1 MKVGISTATF
11 FSKVLTED
19 SFSVIQRCGGECA
32 EVFLTTRY
40 EYEPAFADLLAERTG
55 GLEIFSVHAL
65 NTQFEPELFNAV
77 PRTRRDAEELYRKVL
92 DVGRKLGAKCYTF
105 HGRMRLKR
113 NMVISPEAAGR
124 RMKEL
129 GDIALDY
136 GVKLCFENVHWAM
149 FNSPEFFVEAKE
161 FCPNV
166 GAVLDIKQA
175 RQSGRDWREYIS
187 VMGDRLMNVHLS
199 DCDENGAIKLIGRGC
214 FPFEELARTLK
225 DGGYDGPLM
234 IEQYADNYGDV
245 SEVAD
250 AVRYLKHIV
259 GGIYA

>member
-32 EVFLTTRY
+32 EVFLTTRS
-40 EYEPAFADLLAERTG
+40 EYEPSFGDMLAERKG
-55 GLEIFSVHAL
+55 DLEIYSVHAL

-77 PRTRRDAEELYRKVL
+77 ARTRRDAEELYRKVL
-92 DVGRKLGAKCYTF
+92 DVARRLGARFYTF

-124 RMKEL
+124 RMREL
-129 GDIALDY
+129 GDIAMEY
-136 GVKLCFENVHWAM
+136 GVRLCFENVHWAM
-149 FNSPEFFVEAKE
+149 FNTPEFFAAAKE
-161 FCPNV
+161 FCPEV

-175 RQSGRDWREYIS
+175 RQSGRDWREYIE
-187 VMGDRLMNVHLS
+187 VMGDRLMNVHVS
-199 DCDENGAIKLIGRGC
+199 DCDDEGAIKLIGKGT
-214 FPFEELARTLK
+214 FPFGELVSLLHAS
-225 DGGYDGPLM
+225 GYDGPLM